1 MSILTQKA
9 FPLFMQSVFS
19 ATTEKIINIM
29 SPQSVFNGVIDYV
42 SLVEDISQLT
52 YETARAIFESSIEEM
67 DLLFRNSPNR
77 VQQFYVKHRRT
88 RMLITPFGRVNINR
102 TIYKDRATG
111 KDYCYVDRK
120 LGLPKYDRYDPC
132 VKSMLV
138 GLYADHNS
146 MIKVGEIIGNR
157 IGNAYSLSDSQ
168 EFTISRQTVHN
179 TLKNTRLLKPPVE
192 SSPTPHTLY
201 IMADEKYVHLNT
213 RKNKMVK
220 SAVLFEGIREGSRN
234 ELINKHHIMSM
245 RPMFWE
251 TVADVIYE
259 RYDITRLKRIMVIG
273 DGAHWIKES
282 LKFIKTQDI
291 KCKFLLDKFHFKQ
304 SLNRIT
310 KDKDLQ
316 STLEE
321 TVLKNKP
328 EIFTGLIEI
337 IKSNNATRKD
347 PIDQQAQYI
356 LNNQSYIRQSYRY
369 NVNCSMESSISH
381 TLASNFTR
389 NPKAFSFDNIE
400 VYVNHRM
407 NHLNGYNIKELY
419 LKGLYVKDDNG
430 IKDLSTSQLDFSIF
444 DRKKHQTKF
453 DAKMHLNAIISSYE
467 Y

>member
-1 MSILTQKA
+1 MSILTQKT
-9 FPLFMQSVFS
+9 FTLFMQSVFS
-19 ATTEKIINIM
+19 TTTEKIKNII
-29 SPQSVFNGVIDYV
+29 SPKSVFNGVLDYV

-52 YETARAIFESSIEEM
+52 YETARTIFESSVEEM
-67 DLLFRNSPNR
+67 DSLFRNSPNR
-77 VQQFYVKHRRT
+77 VQQFYVKHKRT

-111 KDYCYVDRK
+111 KDYCYVGRK

-132 VKSMLV
+132 VKSMFV
-138 GLYADHNS
+138 DLYADHNS
-146 MIKVGEIIGNR
+146 MIKVGKIIGNR
-157 IGNAYSLSDSQ
+157 IGNAYSLSNSQ
-168 EFTISRQTVHN
+168 EFIISRQTVHN
-179 TLKNTRLLKPPVE
+179 TLKNAQLLKPPVE

-201 IMADEKYVHLNT
+201 IMADEKYVHLHT

-310 KDKDLQ
+310 KDKDIQ

-328 EIFTGLIEI
+328 EIFTELIEI
-337 IKSNNATRKD
+337 IKSNNATRKEA
-347 PIDQQAQYI
+347 IDQQAQYI

-369 NVNCSMESSISH
+369 KVNCSMESSISH
-381 TLASNFTR
+381 KLASNFTR
-389 NPKAFSFDNIE
+389 NPKAFSLNNIE

-407 NHLNGYNIKELY
+407 NHLNGYNLKELY
-419 LKGLYVKDDNG
+419 MKGLYVRSSDG
-430 IKDLSTSQLDFSIF
+430 IKDLSDSQLDFSIF
-444 DRKKHQTKF
+444 DRK
-453 DAKMHLNAIISSYE
+453 IS
-467 Y
+467 